1 MITEKE
7 KNTMIKHIRECKEIE
22 GIFLATPRGSIW
34 VGDKIQKYMEIL
46 FPNSVEVWFGS
57 H

>member
-34 VGDKIQKYMEIL
+34 VGEINYSRDQKDMRREDNNQSYI
-46 FPNSVEVWFGS
+46 
-57 H
+57 